1 MPTTSPSDL
10 PQPPYPD
17 APYIIN
23 ENWCIGDTID
33 IINANTEYFENKKVN
48 RSGDT
53 MTGELIVQDDVT
65 IENGGNLN
73 LNCGYLKNFS
83 VEVKN
88 VDITAVT
95 PDAKYVLQPGDCG
108 KIIVVNSA
116 ILCKVTVP
124 AGLKVGFNVMIVS
137 NTSKVVNI
145 VPDPV
150 TGASVQVKNIY
161 GFPSI
166 AGQYGI
172 CNFVIIA
179 PNVALISGDLN

>member
-1 MPTTSPSDL
+1 MPTTAPNDL

-33 IINANTEYFENKKVN
+33 IINANTEYFENNKVN

-83 VEVKN
+83 VEVKR
-88 VDITAVT
+88 VLITPIT
-95 PDAKYVLQPGDCG
+95 PGTKYVLKPEDCG
-108 KIIVVNSA
+108 KIIVVDSSVMA
-116 ILCKVTVP
+116 DITVP
-124 AGLKVGFNVMIVS
+124 SGLKLGFNVMIVS
-137 NTSKVVNI
+137 NTTYVVNI
-145 VPDPV
+145 LNDPV
-150 TGASVQVKNIY
+150 LGPGVQVKNIY
-161 GFPSI
+161 GYPSI

-172 CNFVIIA
+172 CNFVMIGPDI
-179 PNVALISGDLN
+179 ALISGDLN